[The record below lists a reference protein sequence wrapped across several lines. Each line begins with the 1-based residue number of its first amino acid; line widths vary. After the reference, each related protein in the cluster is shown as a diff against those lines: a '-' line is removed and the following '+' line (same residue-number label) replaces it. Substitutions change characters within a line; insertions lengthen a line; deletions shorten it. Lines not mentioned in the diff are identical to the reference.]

1 MLGLLRVIN
10 VGMLELLRVI
20 NVGMLG
26 LLRVINVGMLGL
38 LRRLHRLQIQFKL
51 EAESVENG
59 IKYPHCEKHKNKD
72 GSNKQVVFSLDCA
85 SDTAIAEAV

>member
-1 MLGLLRVIN
+1 MEGYIDYRI
-10 VGMLELLRVI
+10 
-20 NVGMLG
+20 
-26 LLRVINVGMLGL
+26 
-38 LRRLHRLQIQFKL
+38 

-85 SDTAIAEAV
+85 SDTAIAEAVKHGRQEALKDTDMLCMELSSDCKCAS